1 MNDKPVF
8 RYLTDSIPWFSL
20 LAGTDRETLKSFAT
34 YKCFGLLL
42 ENREFKRC
50 PSW

>member
-1 MNDKPVF
+1 MNDKPVL

-20 LAGTDRETLKSFAT
+20 LAGTDREFLKSFAT

-42 ENREFKRC
+42 IMNSSGASPGK
-50 PSW
+50 